1 MVRKIKSLMKKNN
14 IDVEK
19 LIEENL
25 HFRKEIEKLL
35 DHLEDAEGEKAYWK
49 CMAMD
54 LKEEIKNLRFEVQ
67 LKTRKTKI
75 SNEISPM
82 KSRKKL
88 ANQEKIKKVLKDS
101 PGISITEL
109 SKKVEISRNSLYRYY
124 RDIIS
129 AK

>member
-1 MVRKIKSLMKKNN
+1 MKKNN

-49 CMAMD
+49 VMAID
-54 LKEEIKNLRFEVQ
+54 LKEEIKNLRSQVQ
-67 LKTRKTKI
+67 LKTRKTKFL
-75 SNEISPM
+75 NEISPI

-88 ANQEKIKKVLKDS
+88 ANQEKIKKVLEDS
-101 PGISITEL
+101 PGITITEL